1 MPKICPMLLNMSKN
15 CPKFYHILDIQHCE
29 QNMCPNTK
37 GNVDNMSKIHSRYVK
52 NLDNCMALF
61 CLTFEKWMCPKSQ
74 FGHLQSDLEIISKL
88 QENVRNMTIICLTFG
103 HIMDTWPATH
113 RTTRAT
119 TLSFDSYFS
128 LILLPLLYYST
139 TCVCSSDANVNNS
152 SGFDNI

>member
-1 MPKICPMLLNMSKN
+1 
-15 CPKFYHILDIQHCE
+15 
-29 QNMCPNTK
+29 
-37 GNVDNMSKIHSRYVK
+37 MSKIHSRYVK

-88 QENVRNMTIICLTFG
+88 QENVRNMTIICPNFG

-139 TCVCSSDANVNNS
+139 TCVCSSDANVKKQFRFRQHMILDKTIIYEPHNDYMIPLS
-152 SGFDNI
+152 LQLPCYRL